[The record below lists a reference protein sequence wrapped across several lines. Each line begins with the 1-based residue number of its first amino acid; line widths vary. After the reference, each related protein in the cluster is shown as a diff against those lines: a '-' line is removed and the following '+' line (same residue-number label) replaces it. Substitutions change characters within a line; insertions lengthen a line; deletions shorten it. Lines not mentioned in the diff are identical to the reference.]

1 MSAVSCDLL
10 SFKNNRKPHN
20 HISPVIRRCPARQL
34 HGSIELN
41 NCLALFVYEY
51 RNYPILSPGYARRMS
66 GYRPGGDPTHQ
77 PRRIRRCT
85 DHPYPYPFPEGHYR
99 CADSLPYLTHPP
111 GSEQVEELRPL
122 PKGQMVLQFR
132 PATN

>member
-51 RNYPILSPGYARRMS
+51 RNYPILSPGYTNRMQ
-66 GYRPGGDPTHQ
+66 GYRSGGDLSHQ
-77 PRRIRRCT
+77 SRRIRRCT
-85 DHPYPYPFPEGHYR
+85 DHPYSHSFTERYHRF
-99 CADSLPYLTHPP
+99 ADSLPYLTHPP